1 MSDNKIKYLP
11 GHYGTSKRILGRT
24 FESFYVETPEELSA
38 VQTCREYA
46 SRFDDAMDTGAS
58 IVLVGKTNNGKT
70 HLAYSIA
77 MEVAKGGRTVH
88 YTSPIYLLKDL
99 HPEFIALRRVT
110 DEQISQTVEFC
121 LNADLL
127 LIDDVGGGPESDVC
141 AGIIGSIIESRL
153 RDKRPLV
160 VVGYGTEKDLSR
172 NIGASVLDALKESGG
187 PFVVCDW
194 HIPRRRRDATE

>member
-1 MSDNKIKYLP
+1 
-11 GHYGTSKRILGRT
+11 
-24 FESFYVETPEELSA
+24 
-38 VQTCREYA
+38 
-46 SRFDDAMDTGAS
+46 MD
-58 IVLVGKTNNGKT
+58 VV
-70 HLAYSIA
+70 
-77 MEVAKGGRTVH
+77 KGGRTVH

-110 DEQISQTVEFC
+110 DDQISQTIEFC

-127 LIDDVGGGPESDVC
+127 VIDDVGGGPESDVC

-172 NIGASVLDALKESGG
+172 NIGASVLDALKESSG
-187 PFVVCDW
+187 PFVVCDCG
-194 HIPRRRRDATE
+194 HDCRVSSLYRGLLPLYGHFVREFDRR

>member
-11 GHYGTSKRILGRT
+11 GHGVISKRILGRT
-24 FESFYVETPEELSA
+24 FECFYVETPEELSA

-46 SRFDDAMDTGAS
+46 SRFDEAMGTGAS

-77 MEVAKGGRTVH
+77 MEVAKSGRTVH

-110 DEQISQTVEFC
+110 DDQISQTLEFC

-141 AGIIGSIIESRL
+141 VGIIGSIIESRL

-160 VVGYGTEKDLSR
+160 VVGYGTGDDLSR
-172 NIGASVLDALKESGG
+172 SIGTGAFDALKKSSG
-187 PFVVCDW
+187 PFIVCDW
-194 HIPRRRRDATE
+194 YIPRQRKTAE

>member
-24 FESFYVETPEELSA
+24 FESFYVETPAELRA
-38 VQTCREYA
+38 VQACREYA
-46 SRFDDAMDTGAS
+46 SRFDEAMETGAS
-58 IVLVGKTNNGKT
+58 FALVGKTNNGKT

-160 VVGYGTEKDLSR
+160 VVGYGAEDDLLRS
-172 NIGASVLDALKESGG
+172 IGTGAFDALKESSGT
-187 PFVVCDW
+187 FIVCDW
-194 HIPRRRRDATE
+194 HITRQRKTAE